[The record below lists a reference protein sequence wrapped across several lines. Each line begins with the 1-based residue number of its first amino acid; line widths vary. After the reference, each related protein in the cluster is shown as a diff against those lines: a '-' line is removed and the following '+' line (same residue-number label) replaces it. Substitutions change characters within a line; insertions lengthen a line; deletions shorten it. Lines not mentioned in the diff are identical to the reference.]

1 MDRWIMK
8 PELGSQKKRLY
19 YGCVILLFIASIYLK
34 AEETMYRQQ
43 FEIRELNNLMNIAKQ
58 TMATNR
64 PFQTPDERE
73 SALDSLYLYRSQITD
88 IAKEDSCIAAF
99 TNGKLTLD
107 ERIMRLKDIVEQQ
120 IKKIRRTNAVSS
132 SYDSYKKA
140 IETKYLLVIDPTVI
154 DLPTID
160 IGFRFTAKGFC
171 PSASFIQVN
180 SQDSIIYRQCF
191 LYNSSI
197 NSFILPNRPK
207 EGIEI
212 TMGVITIEKKD
223 TILYYSK
230 YNTYVQLK
238 QSARDS

>member
-1 MDRWIMK
+1 MK
-8 PELGSQKKRLY
+8 PELGSQKKLLY
-19 YGCVILLFIASIYLK
+19 HGSVILLFFASIYLK
-34 AEETMYRQQ
+34 AEETIYRQQ

-99 TNGKLTLD
+99 TSGKLTLD

-120 IKKIRRTNAVSS
+120 IKKIRRANSVSS
-132 SYDSYKKA
+132 SYNSYKKA
-140 IETKYLLVIDPTVI
+140 IETKDLLVIIPTVI

-160 IGFRFTAKGFC
+160 IGFKFMSKDFC

-180 SQDSIIYRQCF
+180 TQDSIIFRKSF

-197 NSFILPNRPK
+197 NSFILPNRPN

-212 TMGVITIEKKD
+212 TMGVMTIEKKD
-223 TILYYSK
+223 TILYYTK
-230 YNTYVQLK
+230 YKTYVQLK
-238 QSARDS
+238 QSTRDS